1 MGYPILTDV
10 LDKFVNHARQY
21 IKIDVYPTTGD
32 DFTITQDD
40 IPSGGL
46 KINRYSVSGSTIEI
60 GSAIAAEL
68 DLTLYNTNGEF
79 NDVVFEGAEL
89 YVRVGVYDSNDLLQ
103 YIPMGYFTVDEC
115 PRKLSRISLT
125 ALDRMVQFDVP
136 APAVIFTPNMTV
148 QALVNACCSNCNVT
162 LDTTLS
168 TLPNYNYTITAAPN
182 TNDLTYRQLIQW
194 CAEIMGVCAFI
205 DWQGHLVFKWYTA
218 ASPATTLTTHNRKES
233 DLQEQPIT
241 ITGVQVV
248 DNGTAYLAGQDGY
261 VLNIEGNALI
271 QHDYASV
278 AQGLVGLINFAYTA
292 FSATILPMPQ
302 LYPLD
307 IITFKDASGTSH
319 TVIVTDVTFV
329 ANQDYPIAGKG
340 ETAQNKG
347 YAAANPLTNRESVL
361 INNLINGDGSMNDR
375 IQSALDLNKLVAN
388 ALGIFMTGVV
398 QPNNSVIYYLH
409 DQSTLENS
417 MNIFTMTSNGIAWT
431 SDGWN
436 GGQPTWQSGVTAAGD
451 ALFRFIYA
459 QGINVAAEN
468 NPYTLE
474 MSPSTFMIKYNDN
487 GTEVVVMQIES
498 DKMTIPRVKIDKPTG
513 TTENDPDIYL
523 EIGNVRLA
531 PYLVNGQNAGMS
543 IFYME

>member
-1 MGYPILTDV
+1 MGYPITTDV
-10 LDKFVNHARQY
+10 LNKFINHERQ
-21 IKIDVYPTTGD
+21 IIRIVVYPTVGENII
-32 DFTITQDD
+32 ITQED
-40 IPSGGL
+40 IPQGGL
-46 KINRYSVSGSTIEI
+46 KINRYSVSGNTIEI

-79 NDVVFEGAEL
+79 DDVVFEGAEL
-89 YVRVGVYDSNDLLQ
+89 YVRVGVYDSNNALQ

-136 APAVIFTPNMTV
+136 APATIFTANMSV
-148 QALVNACCSNCNVT
+148 GALLAACCSNCNVT
-162 LDTTLS
+162 LDTTPS
-168 TLPNYNYTITAAPN
+168 TLPNYNYTVTAAPN
-182 TNDLTYRQLIQW
+182 TNDLTYRQIVQW

-205 DWQGHLVFKWYTA
+205 NWQGHLVLKWYTT

-248 DNGTAYLAGQDGY
+248 DGDTVYLTGQEGY

-278 AQGLVGLINFAYTA
+278 AQGLSGLINFSYTA

-307 IITFKDASGTSH
+307 IILFEDAGGTSH

-347 YAAANPLTNRESVL
+347 YAAANPLTNREKVL
-361 INNLINGDGSMNDR
+361 IDNLINGDGSMNDR
-375 IQSALDLNKLVAN
+375 IQAALDLNQLIAN
-388 ALGIFMTGVV
+388 ALGIFMTGVP

-409 DQSTLENS
+409 DEATLADS
-417 MNIFTMTSNGIAWT
+417 QNIFTMTSNGIAWT
-431 SDGWN
+431 TTGWN
-436 GGQPTWQSGVTAAGD
+436 GGQPTWHSGVTAAGD

-459 QGINVAAEN
+459 QGINVAATG

-487 GTEVVVMQIES
+487 GTEIVVMQIES

-523 EIGNVRLA
+523 EIGNVRLV

-543 IFYME
+543 IFYMR